1 MGVDNLT
8 GVGVGYMVGEKYGFF
23 MKCGGAGVY
32 ICARA
37 ARRRASAWVGVP
49 GRGRTHTLAH
59 TRARRDRTHA
69 RTHERT
75 QARCE

>member
-1 MGVDNLT
+1 
-8 GVGVGYMVGEKYGFF
+8 MVGEKYGFF

-32 ICARA
+32 IRARA
-37 ARRRASAWVGVP
+37 ARAGASACVGVP
-49 GRGRTHTLAH
+49 RRGRAR
-59 TRARRDRTHA
+59 TRRAYARGSP